1 MCIDDVCSSC
11 KHDITIMENS
21 VSIYLC
27 TNAEFADS
35 EDGVRRKEVLKFIW
49 NLGVL
54 DKVGVFDTVVPVI
67 FTTTIH

>member
-1 MCIDDVCSSC
+1 MR
-11 KHDITIMENS
+11 KHDKKEDGVRNTCARS
-21 VSIYLC
+21 
-27 TNAEFADS
+27 EFADS

-49 NLGVL
+49 NLGVI